1 MLCSRW
7 PRCSS
12 GARLLW
18 IRDRARRRP
27 PHVPDERRA
36 CRIPAFRFETAE
48 SLDRI
53 GTSAAGRV
61 LRFTRVVAV
70 RRPDALFFEVAGSG
84 DTALD
89 VSAYYDGRTVS
100 LSDKT
105 RGVWAQTTAPGTLDE
120 MLDDVARRYALPV
133 PIADVVYSAP

>member
-1 MLCSRW
+1 
-7 PRCSS
+7 
-12 GARLLW
+12 
-18 IRDRARRRP
+18 
-27 PHVPDERRA
+27 
-36 CRIPAFRFETAE
+36 
-48 SLDRI
+48 
-53 GTSAAGRV
+53 V